1 MSHLTDS
8 FNHVNENHLPSSIA
22 FFTARRPSRR
32 ASLICVKVCLFGP
45 LRSSVTDR
53 GLLHSSTKVNFSSPC
68 IKKVKFYA
76 TQDPNPNTI
85 FPFSFSSKEAKFN
98 TPPEICLTI
107 YHSLPCCLDLEQS
120 LNLQCH
126 SAFKACIL
134 YFQWQEHNLKLQMP

>member
-107 YHSLPCCLDLEQS
+107 YHSLYNNAMSFGPGTKFE
-120 LNLQCH
+120 
-126 SAFKACIL
+126 SAMPFSIQGL
-134 YFQWQEHNLKLQMP
+134 YFILSMAGTQP